1 MALTPATLEVVP
13 EHIAAGGVWIAPG
26 VDGEIAG
33 VVALAPGDAPDT
45 LNLNKLFVEPRDIG
59 SGIGQG
65 PGPRKSSCA
74 TIFCYFVDPRK
85 TTAFGASPLA
95 APSRW
100 LAASSDHGRGNRIQE
115 SDQARFC
122 GPPVASHTT
131 GTARK
136 TRAKITCRARRLPCA
151 NC

>member
-45 LNLNKLFVEPRDIG
+45 LNLNKLFVEPRDIR

-74 TIFCYFVDPRK
+74 T
-85 TTAFGASPLA
+85 A
-95 APSRW
+95 AK
-100 LAASSDHGRGNRIQE
+100 AASTRG
-115 SDQARFC
+115 SLT
-122 GPPVASHTT
+122 PPA
-131 GTARK
+131 A
-136 TRAKITCRARRLPCA
+136 ITCFAKARRMISVRARDPSGLHGG
-151 NC
+151 